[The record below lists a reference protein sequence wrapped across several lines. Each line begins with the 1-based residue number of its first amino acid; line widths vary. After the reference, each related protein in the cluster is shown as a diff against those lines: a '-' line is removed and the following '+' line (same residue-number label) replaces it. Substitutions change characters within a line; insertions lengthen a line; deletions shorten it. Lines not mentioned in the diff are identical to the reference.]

1 MKFLNWGLFLCLV
14 LALGAC
20 EIKITNENLEKAI
33 TLEEEG
39 EYEKSILLLGLVLE
53 ENNEHKEANC
63 LYTIISD
70 YVSAK
75 NLYEEGQLEE
85 AKQVINQIDSQYMN
99 YQIKEDVDNLN
110 EMIEHKLSIYHEIEH
125 YLVEAKSLLENE
137 QFDDCIMYLK
147 VHLLGTDTISSNP
160 KATQSQLEQAEQLI
174 DECEKRK
181 IDYYL
186 SMANTLF
193 DEERYPQCIEI
204 IQEYIMN
211 NSYASL
217 EQVEAASKLMDVCQE
232 VQLSEDVVINESYA
246 IDQIMKLPTIKEL
259 TNQGTDVKFMIEE
272 DAIVNEMIGYSI
284 QVYEYQLDHI
294 ATIGWYFLE
303 YKSGDLYMMDIA
315 VGEYKK
321 VG

>member
-39 EYEKSILLLGLVLE
+39 EYEKSILLLELVLE
-53 ENNEHKEANC
+53 ENNEHEEANC

-85 AKQVINQIDSQYMN
+85 AKQIINQIDSQYMN

-110 EMIEHKLSIYHEIEH
+110 EMIENKLSIYNEIEH
-125 YLVEAKSLLENE
+125 YLVEAKSLLEKE

-147 VHLLGTDTISSNP
+147 VHLLGTDTIPSNP
-160 KATQSQLEQAEQLI
+160 QATQSQSEQAEQLI
-174 DECEKRK
+174 TECEKRK

-186 SMANTLF
+186 TMANTLF
-193 DEERYPQCIEI
+193 NEERYPQCIET
-204 IQEYIMN
+204 IQAYIMN

-217 EQVEAASKLMDVCQE
+217 EQLEIASKLVDVCQQ
-232 VQLSEDVVINESYA
+232 VQLSEDVVIDESYA

-259 TNQGTDVKFMIEE
+259 TNLGTDVKFMIEE

>member
-1 MKFLNWGLFLCLV
+1 MKFLNWGLFFYLV

-53 ENNEHKEANC
+53 ENNENEEANC

-137 QFDDCIMYLK
+137 EFDDCIMYLK

-193 DEERYPQCIEI
+193 DEERYPQCIETL
-204 IQEYIMN
+204 QAYIMN

-217 EQVEAASKLMDVCQE
+217 EQVEVASKLIDACEQ
-232 VQLSEDVVINESYA
+232 VQLNEDIMIDEDYA

-259 TNQGTDVKFMIEE
+259 TNLGTDVKFMIEE

>member
-137 QFDDCIMYLK
+137 EFDDCIMYLK
-147 VHLLGTDTISSNP
+147 VHLLGTDTISSNLQV
-160 KATQSQLEQAEQLI
+160 TESQLEQAEQLI
-174 DECEKRK
+174 TECEKRK

-186 SMANTLF
+186 TMANTLF
-193 DEERYPQCIEI
+193 NEERYPQCIEI

-272 DAIVNEMIGYSI
+272 DAIVNQMTGY
-284 QVYEYQLDHI
+284 
-294 ATIGWYFLE
+294 
-303 YKSGDLYMMDIA
+303 
-315 VGEYKK
+315 
-321 VG
+321 

>member
-110 EMIEHKLSIYHEIEH
+110 EMIENKLSIYHEIEH

-137 QFDDCIMYLK
+137 EFDDCIMYLK

-272 DAIVNEMIGYSI
+272 DAIVNQMTGYSI

>member
-14 LALGAC
+14 LVLGAC

-110 EMIEHKLSIYHEIEH
+110 EMIENKLSIYNEIEH

-137 QFDDCIMYLK
+137 EFDDCIMYLK

-174 DECEKRK
+174 TECEKQK

-193 DEERYPQCIEI
+193 NEERYPQCIEI

-217 EQVEAASKLMDVCQE
+217 EQVEIASKLLNVCQQ
-232 VQLSEDVVINESYA
+232 VQLSENVVIDESYA

-272 DAIVNEMIGYSI
+272 DVIVNEMIGYSI

>member
-14 LALGAC
+14 LVLGAC

-137 QFDDCIMYLK
+137 EFDDCIMYLK

-174 DECEKRK
+174 TECEKQK

-193 DEERYPQCIEI
+193 NEERYPQCIEI

-217 EQVEAASKLMDVCQE
+217 EQVEIASKLLNVCQQ
-232 VQLSEDVVINESYA
+232 VQLSENVVIDESYA

>member
-137 QFDDCIMYLK
+137 EFDDCIMYLK
-147 VHLLGTDTISSNP
+147 VHLLGTDTISSNLQ
-160 KATQSQLEQAEQLI
+160 ATESQLEQAEQLI
-174 DECEKRK
+174 TECEKRK

-186 SMANTLF
+186 TMANTLF
-193 DEERYPQCIEI
+193 NEERYPQCIEI

-217 EQVEAASKLMDVCQE
+217 EQVEAVSKLMDVCQE

>member
-1 MKFLNWGLFLCLV
+1 MRFLNWGLFLYLI
-14 LALGAC
+14 LMLGAC
-20 EIKITNENLEKAI
+20 E
-33 TLEEEG
+33 
-39 EYEKSILLLGLVLE
+39 
-53 ENNEHKEANC
+53 
-63 LYTIISD
+63 
-70 YVSAK
+70 
-75 NLYEEGQLEE
+75 
-85 AKQVINQIDSQYMN
+85 
-99 YQIKEDVDNLN
+99 IKEDVDNLN

-137 QFDDCIMYLK
+137 EFDDCIMYLK

-193 DEERYPQCIEI
+193 NEERYPQCIEI

-217 EQVEAASKLMDVCQE
+217 EQVEIASKLVDVCQQ
-232 VQLSEDVVINESYA
+232 VQLSEDVVIDESYA

-272 DAIVNEMIGYSI
+272 DVIVNEMIGYSI

-303 YKSGDLYMMDIA
+303 YKNGDLYMMDITE
-315 VGEYKK
+315 GEYRK
-321 VG
+321 VK

>member
-125 YLVEAKSLLENE
+125 YLVEAKSLLESE
-137 QFDDCIMYLK
+137 EFDDCIMYLK
-147 VHLLGTDTISSNP
+147 VHLLGTDTISSNLQ
-160 KATQSQLEQAEQLI
+160 ATESQLEQAEQLI
-174 DECEKRK
+174 TECEKRK

-186 SMANTLF
+186 TMANTLF
-193 DEERYPQCIEI
+193 NEERYPQCIEI

-272 DAIVNEMIGYSI
+272 DAIVNQMTGYSI

-303 YKSGDLYMMDIA
+303 YKSGDLYRMNIA